1 MSDKNKRNQQSSG
14 GIERTLVSEKVFRAG
29 YVIRHELWAHSSTE
43 KPTPMTSAY
52 TPDGAYIGQPKDAR
66 YLVVKRGIRPQLR
79 TPKSSVCSI
88 GYNAAERKWY
98 GWSHRAI
105 YGFGVGARVTKGMC
119 GADYL
124 PKSFVAKTLTD
135 AKRMAEAF
143 AQDVS

>member
-1 MSDKNKRNQQSSG
+1 MASKNVVSND
-14 GIERTLVSEKVFRAG
+14 GIGRTLVSEKVYRAG
-29 YVIRHELWAHSSTE
+29 YVIRRELWAHSSTE
-43 KPTPMTSAY
+43 KPTPMILAY
-52 TPDGAYIGQPKDAR
+52 TPDGHYIGSPKDAR

-79 TPKSSVCSI
+79 TPESNVCSI
-88 GYNAAERKWY
+88 GYNAVERKWY

-105 YGFGVGARVTKGMC
+105 YGFGIGARSRKGMC

-124 PKSFVAKTLTD
+124 PKGFVAKTITD